1 MTKLTPSIQTKLS
14 LVLGLLLGSAAQAQ
28 TKLDITTVGAVP
40 DGTTLNTVAIQM
52 AIDRA
57 ATIAGGATVVI
68 PKGTFLS
75 GSIFLKP
82 GVNLHLEKDAV
93 LKGTTDLKDYP
104 LMNTRIEG
112 HFQEWVP
119 ALINADKIDGLKI
132 TGEGTLDGSGQ
143 PFWNAFRQ
151 ARGAKNLDVPR
162 PRLLFIRDSKNIVV
176 SGIHF
181 KDSGFWNFHLYRCQ
195 DVLAENLDIRSGAGS
210 PSCDGIDIDSCQRVT
225 VKGCYFFTNDDCIAL
240 KGTKGPL
247 AMDDKDSPP
256 VEHIRV
262 SDCTF
267 ERGNSFVTCGSEAT
281 IVRDVIVENC
291 KAVGNDSGGMA
302 VLRLKLR
309 TDTPQLYEDMHFRN
323 ITLQGNGSLV
333 SMAPWSQYFDLQGH
347 PQPTRK
353 VQNITMTNV
362 KGTFGTFGGIGGS
375 AGDVI
380 QDVTFENIDVQLT
393 GPAAAGRR
401 GGTAA
406 AATTAPATAPVAAA
420 RPPRLLVTNNL
431 VMKNV
436 KINGTELTSEM
447 VAAAATQP
455 APGPG
460 GPGAPGGRTGR
471 GARGGAPQ

>member
-1 MTKLTPSIQTKLS
+1 MVRLPKSIQFA
-14 LVLGLLLGSAAQAQ
+14 LVLFASMLISSTALAQ
-28 TKLDITTVGAVP
+28 TRLDITTLGAVP
-40 DGTTLNTVAIQM
+40 DGTTLNTIAIQK
-52 AIDRA
+52 AIDQA
-57 ATIAGGATVVI
+57 AGTAGGATVVI
-68 PKGTFLS
+68 PKGIFLS
-75 GSIFLKP
+75 GSIFLKA

-104 LMNTRIEG
+104 LRETRIEG

-119 ALINADKIDGLKI
+119 ALVNADKVDGLKI

-151 ARGAKNLDVPR
+151 AGGAKNLDVPR
-162 PRLLFIRDSKNIVV
+162 PRLMFIRDSKNVTV
-176 SGIHF
+176 SGIRF
-181 KDSGFWNFHLYRCQ
+181 RDSGFWNLHFYRCQ
-195 DVLAENLDIRSGAGS
+195 DVLAENLDIRSGAAS

-247 AMDDKDSPP
+247 AMEDKDSPP

-267 ERGNSFVTCGSEAT
+267 ERGNSFLTCGSEAT

-291 KAVGNDSGGMA
+291 KAVGTQSGGMA

-309 TDTPQLYEDMHFRN
+309 TDTPQLYQDMHFRN
-323 ITLQGNGSLV
+323 ITLQGNGSIV
-333 SMAPWSQYFDLQGH
+333 TMAPWSQYFDLQGH
-347 PQPTRK
+347 PQPSRK
-353 VQNITMTNV
+353 VQNITMTNIT
-362 KGTFGTFGGIGGS
+362 GTFGTFGSIAGGP
-375 AGDVI
+375 GDVI
-380 QDVTFENIDVQLT
+380 ENVTFENIDVQLT
-393 GPAAAGRR
+393 GPAAPRR
-401 GGTAA
+401 GGPAA
-406 AATTAPATAPVAAA
+406 AATTAPAAAPAAA
-420 RPPRLLVTNNL
+420 PRPPRLAVTTNL

-447 VAAAATQP
+447 VAAASTQP
-455 APGPG
+455 AAGPG
-460 GPGAPGGRTGR
+460 GPGGPGGRGAR